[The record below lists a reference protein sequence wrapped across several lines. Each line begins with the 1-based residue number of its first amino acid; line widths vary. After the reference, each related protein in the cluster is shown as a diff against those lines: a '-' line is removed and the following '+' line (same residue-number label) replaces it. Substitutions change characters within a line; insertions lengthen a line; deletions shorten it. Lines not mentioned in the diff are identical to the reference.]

1 MALGLFHRMSVRNK
15 MLLIMVLPVLALLVM
30 AGLAVE
36 GMRAPGA
43 APITV
48 PEDSSAALQRLKDI
62 QDQYS
67 QQVLSVATKVYVKLA
82 TRSDGAVQIE
92 AARGHIRDQWQA
104 YREVAAADSVEL
116 QRIDKAIRKADAAIE
131 DLQLRLRQ
139 QEEPGF
145 GHLGDVLSLLYRDV
159 EPALTAVSQHL
170 DQGLVQLAQPAAP
183 SSAEPALPIGF
194 LAFTLAAVVLVT
206 LVNFLVY
213 RAITKPTRELRVA
226 FEAVD
231 RNADLS
237 LRAPVLS
244 SDGIGVAAGA
254 FNHLMDSFQGLV
266 SRMADSTGRLAD
278 TAQELSQ
285 LSAQTGSAAADQQ
298 AETEHVAAA
307 MNQMTSTVQ
316 DIARSAAEAAAAA
329 QSADQ
334 QTQTGDRV
342 VKSVI
347 SSIQGLAGEVQSTAD
362 VVAKLE
368 AETVNIGSV
377 LDVIRNIAEQTN
389 LLALNAAIEAARAGE
404 QGRGFAVV
412 ADEVRTLASRT
423 QQSTQEIQTMIEQ
436 LQAGAKDAVQA
447 MEQGREHAKASAGEA
462 REAGNALA
470 EALSAVATISDMN
483 TQIASAAEEQ
493 GAVAEEIS
501 RNLGNINTL
510 STQSADGAERVTA
523 AADTLNQIS
532 AELQT
537 EAGRFRV

>member
-1 MALGLFHRMSVRNK
+1 MAIGLFHRISVRSK
-15 MLLIMVLPVLALLVM
+15 MLLIVVLPVVALLGM
-30 AGLAVE
+30 AGVAIQE
-36 GMRAPGA
+36 MRSPGQAP
-43 APITV
+43 V
-48 PEDSSAALQRLKDI
+48 PEHADLGAPLRLLQEI
-62 QDQYS
+62 QDAYS
-67 QQVLSVATKVYVKLA
+67 QQVLSVASKVYVKLA
-82 TRSDGAVQIE
+82 TRSEGATRIE
-92 AARGHIRDQWQA
+92 AARARILTQWQA
-104 YREVAAADSVEL
+104 YRELNDGAAAPLPDIHKEV
-116 QRIDKAIRKADAAIE
+116 RKADAAIE
-131 DLQLRLRQ
+131 DFLVRLRQ
-139 QEEPGF
+139 QEAPGF

-159 EPALTAVSQHL
+159 EPARTRIAQRL
-170 DQGLVQLAQPAAP
+170 DQRLAQLQPP
-183 SSAEPALPIGF
+183 SVQPEPAPASHTGF
-194 LAFTLAAVVLVT
+194 LVFTLLAVVLVSV
-206 LVNFLVY
+206 VNFFVY

-231 RNADLS
+231 RSADLS

-244 SDGIGVAAGA
+244 SDGIGVAATA

-266 SRMADSTGRLAD
+266 GSIAESTGRLAG
-278 TAQELSQ
+278 TAAELSQ

-316 DIARSAAEAAAAA
+316 DIARSAAEAAQAA
-329 QSADQ
+329 QLADQ

-347 SSIQGLAGEVQSTAD
+347 SSIEGLAGEVQSTAD

-368 AETVNIGSV
+368 DETVNIGSV

-423 QQSTQEIQTMIEQ
+423 QQSTQEIQVMIEQ
-436 LQAGAKDAVQA
+436 LQAGAKDAVHA
-447 MEQGREHAKASAGEA
+447 MEQGREHANASAGEA

-483 TQIASAAEEQ
+483 TQIASAAEQQ
-493 GAVAEEIS
+493 GTVAEEIS
-501 RNLGNINTL
+501 RNLGNINAL
-510 STQSADGAERVTA
+510 STQSAEGAERATA
-523 AADTLNQIS
+523 AADGLNQIS
-532 AELQT
+532 DELQT
-537 EAGRFRV
+537 QAGRFRV